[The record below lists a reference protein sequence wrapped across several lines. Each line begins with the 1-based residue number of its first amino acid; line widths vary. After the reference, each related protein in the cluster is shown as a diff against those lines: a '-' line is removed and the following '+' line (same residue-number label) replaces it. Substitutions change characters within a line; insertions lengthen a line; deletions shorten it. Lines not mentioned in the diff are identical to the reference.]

1 MLSMAVGASHRNAGC
16 AVQDERYQR
25 ILILIANVS
34 VVQPVLKKKSITGG
48 SLFLWKVTRA

>member
-25 ILILIANVS
+25 ILILIPNVS